1 MNIQDAQSDLRR
13 AYWGGGPGVL
23 LSGLVWLAAGVG
35 AVAHTHLTS
44 VLIFFFGGML
54 IHPLGI
60 AISKAVK
67 RSGKHQSDNP
77 LATLAI
83 ENTVVLFM
91 GLFLAYIL
99 FQVDPRWFYP
109 TMLVIIGARY
119 AQFQTLYGM
128 RVYWILGAALLFAG
142 IAIFILTVPFY
153 IGAFTGGII
162 ELIGALAIF
171 RMEPPISKAK
181 EDSSIP

>member
-1 MNIQDAQSDLRR
+1 MNIQDAQSDLRQ

-23 LSGLVWLAAGVG
+23 ISGLVWLAAGMG

-44 VLIFFFGGML
+44 ILIFFFGGML

-60 AISKAVK
+60 ALSKGLK
-67 RSGKHQSDNP
+67 RSGKHQSGNP
-77 LATLAI
+77 LALLAI
-83 ENTVVLFM
+83 ETTVVLFM

-99 FQVDPRWFYP
+99 FQVDPSWFYP

-128 RVYWILGAALLFAG
+128 RFYWILGAALLFAG
-142 IAIFILTVPFY
+142 IAIFIMSPPFY
-153 IGAFTGGII
+153 IGAISGGII
-162 ELIGALAIF
+162 ELVSASIIF
-171 RMEPPISKAK
+171 KTQSIS
-181 EDSSIP
+181 SPT

>member
-1 MNIQDAQSDLRR
+1 MTIQDAQANMRQ
-13 AYWGGGPGVL
+13 AYLGGAAGVL
-23 LSGLVWLAAGVG
+23 ISGLVWLAAGIG

-67 RSGKHQSDNP
+67 RSGKHQSGNP

-99 FQVDPRWFYP
+99 FQVDP
-109 TMLVIIGARY
+109 
-119 AQFQTLYGM
+119 
-128 RVYWILGAALLFAG
+128 AG
-142 IAIFILTVPFY
+142 FIPLC
-153 IGAFTGGII
+153 
-162 ELIGALAIF
+162 
-171 RMEPPISKAK
+171 
-181 EDSSIP
+181 